1 MAVHCSWLAE
11 CVEKKHDVLHLNA
24 IFFLVAAASVGKG
37 ACCFTVI
44 LSMCQG
50 VLADGRAG
58 VPAPAQIPR

>member
-1 MAVHCSWLAE
+1 MAVRCSWLAE

-24 IFFLVAAASVGKG
+24 NCVLVDAALVGKG

-50 VLADGRAG
+50 VLADG
-58 VPAPAQIPR
+58 